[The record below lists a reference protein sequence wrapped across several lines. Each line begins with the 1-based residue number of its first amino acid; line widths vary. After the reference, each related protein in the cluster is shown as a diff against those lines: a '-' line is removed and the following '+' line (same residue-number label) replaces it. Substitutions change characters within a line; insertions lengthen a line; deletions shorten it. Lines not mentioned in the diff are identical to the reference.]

1 MKGMAI
7 WVVGSGIILILCLV
21 LILLIYSRLIP
32 ATKEFLIELIEDLIK
47 NICSKLPIIGRVC
60 G

>member
-1 MKGMAI
+1 VKGWAI

-47 NICSKLPIIGRVC
+47 NICSKLPIISRVC

>member
-1 MKGMAI
+1 VKGLAI

-47 NICSKLPIIGRVC
+47 NICSKLPIISRVC

>member
-1 MKGMAI
+1 VKGLAI
-7 WVVGSGIILILCLV
+7 WVVGSGIILIFCLV

-47 NICSKLPIIGRVC
+47 NICSKLPIIYRVC